1 MFSLHLDEAEYLG
14 RPRDGAMLQRILH
27 APIPASRSA
36 RAADEFLVYSE
47 SQTHLAISKQ
57 SDATLQ
63 PATDGST

>member
-1 MFSLHLDEAEYLG
+1 
-14 RPRDGAMLQRILH
+14 LQRILH